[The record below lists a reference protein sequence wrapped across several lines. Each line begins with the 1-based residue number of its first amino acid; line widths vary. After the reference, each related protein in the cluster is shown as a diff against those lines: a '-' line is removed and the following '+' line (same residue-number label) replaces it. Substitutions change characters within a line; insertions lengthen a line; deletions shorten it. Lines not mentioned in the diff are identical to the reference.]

1 VEGLQVDIIRMLKK
15 ISISLLLL
23 LPALPGTGQTT
34 SEELVITGYAG
45 GNSDSPI
52 LLYRYSDPVSRQ
64 EQFMDVTMPDSS
76 GRFSFTLENSG
87 ITNYFIRNGKH
98 DNHFFAGD
106 STRIDL
112 ICYPY
117 ESLPQNGVSDPF
129 FTFERID
136 AADKNRCS
144 INSLIS
150 LLEERYETALLRQS
164 GQQQKKTEQLLSTDL
179 FYETGCADLA
189 DHPFATAWSRFRE
202 ASLRVAHMVNMES
215 RREIFS
221 EYDNFFD
228 PSNGAAT
235 ELASALYRDYLR
247 ELLTLEGGDII
258 AGVMEEGEDPALMID
273 IAISETGLG
282 RESAEYIILDN
293 LYREFFDSRFDRI
306 DVASVTAWFVKNGA
320 SDNIRKT
327 ATSLHD
333 LMRGVLPGGELP
345 GFMLKGSDGENY
357 SPESFSGKH
366 LLLVFLDT
374 RSFITWP
381 EIELLK
387 KNIAPYLNYIEIVA
401 VLCDPDFDKAH
412 SSMKSRGFNW
422 LMLDASEDYGL
433 QSAFNTRPLPLFVL
447 SGPEYQV
454 ISRPAPWPSENLF
467 KLIGTTLQP
476 YLLNDVGNRAPASR

>member
-1 VEGLQVDIIRMLKK
+1 MTDVLKK

-23 LPALPGTGQTT
+23 LPALFCTGQTT
-34 SEELVITGYAG
+34 AEELVITGYAG
-45 GNSDSPI
+45 GNHDSRI
-52 LLYRYSDPVSRQ
+52 LLYRYADPVSRH
-64 EQFMDVTMPDSS
+64 EHFVAVTQPDSS

-87 ITNYFIRNGKH
+87 ITHYFIRNGKH

-106 STRIDL
+106 SSGIDI

-117 ESLPQNGVSDPF
+117 EPLSQSVVSDPF
-129 FTFERID
+129 FTFERIA
-136 AADKNRCS
+136 AADKNSCS
-144 INSLIS
+144 INNLIS
-150 LLEERYETALLRQS
+150 ALEEKYETALLRQS
-164 GQQQKKTEQLLSTDL
+164 GQQQTKTEQLLSGDL
-179 FYETGCADLA
+179 FYVTGCPDIA
-189 DHPFATAWSRFRE
+189 DHPFVIAWSRFRE
-202 ASLRVAHMVNMES
+202 ASLRVAHMVNMEP
-215 RREIFS
+215 RRETFR
-221 EYDNFFD
+221 EYDNYFD
-228 PSNGAAT
+228 PANGAAT
-235 ELASALYRDYLR
+235 ELVTALYTGFLR
-247 ELLTLEGGDII
+247 ELLTLDGGDII
-258 AGVMEEGEDPALMID
+258 AGVLEEGENPALMID

-282 RESAEYIILDN
+282 RESAEYILLDN
-293 LYREFFDSRFDRI
+293 LYREFFDSRFDRV

-345 GFMLKGSDGENY
+345 RFMLKGSDGENY

-374 RSFITWP
+374 RSFISWP
-381 EIELLK
+381 EVELLQ
-387 KNIAPYLNYIEIVA
+387 KNITPYVNYLEIVA
-401 VLCDPDFDKAH
+401 VLCDPDFDKAQ
-412 SSMKSRGFNW
+412 SSMKSRGYNW
-422 LMLDASEDYGL
+422 LMLDASVDYGL

-447 SGPEYQV
+447 AGPEYQV